1 MKKAPQSFSIRAH
14 LDGDLL
20 GDLVADLPGH
30 LDGDLDRDVL
40 AALPGDLFGDLVA
53 LLNRHA
59 LALLVISVA
68 VALLL
73 VRDVARRLVDGLVD
87 GVAGLLVLGLV
98 VGVVD
103 GVTLLLVD
111 GLVGGLQKEVDISNL
126 QDTINVHL
134 SSNHSKAV
142 SPSSPTISSTKL
154 RIPCRWCGTGSCA

>member
-59 LALLVISVA
+59 LALLIVSIA

-73 VRDVARRLVDGLVD
+73 VSDVARRLIDGIVVGL
-87 GVAGLLVLGLV
+87 AGLLVLGLV
-98 VGVVD
+98 GGVVD
-103 GVTLLLVD
+103 RVALLLVD
-111 GLVGGLQKEVDISNL
+111 GLVGCLQKVDNL
-126 QDTINVHL
+126 YNADN
-134 SSNHSKAV
+134 
-142 SPSSPTISSTKL
+142 
-154 RIPCRWCGTGSCA
+154 R